1 MLGKGNGADLI
12 MSTSEG
18 NGVETHTLA
27 NQITK
32 KTVSYKDRLVGKGQS
47 GSKKTTEFLVSEGD
61 DDFEFC
67 EGDIRK
73 STINGIPAIKFSER
87 IHQFLIRDMS
97 TMLVLKLLGRNI
109 AFRGISTRE
118 KYPGRLGMI
127 GRVAKLDF
135 NTNTKM
141 DVKVISMRLVLESGA
156 RRNWSN
162 KTLNLKRLRWWGSRF
177 STLVSLDKD
186 EEVIADDGE
195 KSKGFKSKGYEI
207 IVNFNLGVS
216 NKGGSTAVRLTRE
229 LGSKFSQ
236 VGHVKVDGL
245 PGSMDS
251 DNFVD
256 GSEISGWIGTSSSMS
271 LSNLSVLESAP
282 N

>member
-1 MLGKGNGADLI
+1 MLGEGNGADLM

-27 NQITK
+27 DQITK
-32 KTVSYKDRLVGKGQS
+32 KDRLVGKGQS
-47 GSKKTTEFLVSEGD
+47 GSKKMTEFLVSEVD

-67 EGDIRK
+67 EWDIRK

-87 IHQFLIRDMS
+87 IHQFLIRD

-118 KYPGRLGMI
+118 KYPRRLRMI

-135 NTNTKM
+135 NTNTK
-141 DVKVISMRLVLESGA
+141 
-156 RRNWSN
+156 N
-162 KTLNLKRLRWWGSRF
+162 
-177 STLVSLDKD
+177 KD

-195 KSKGFKSKGYEI
+195 KSKGFKSKENEI

-216 NKGGSTAVRLTRE
+216 NKGDSAAVRLTRE
-229 LGSKFSQ
+229 LGSKFS
-236 VGHVKVDGL
+236 
-245 PGSMDS
+245 
-251 DNFVD
+251 
-256 GSEISGWIGTSSSMS
+256 
-271 LSNLSVLESAP
+271 
-282 N
+282 